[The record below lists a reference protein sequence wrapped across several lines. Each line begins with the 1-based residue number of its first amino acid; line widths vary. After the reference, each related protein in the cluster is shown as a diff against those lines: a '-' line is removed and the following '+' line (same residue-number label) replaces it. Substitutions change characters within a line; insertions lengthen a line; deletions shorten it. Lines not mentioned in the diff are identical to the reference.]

1 MPASI
6 VTTDDLIE
14 FKLELLE
21 QIKELLDNQ
30 QAAVIRK
37 TWLKSIQVMEMLQIS
52 PGTLQNFR
60 LNGTLP
66 FTRIGTIIFYD
77 LEDIEKILVDNK
89 ENPLTETT

>member
-37 TWLKSIQVMEMLQIS
+37 TWLKSTQVMEMLQIS